1 MNDVYKTRTW
11 TGKERGQGELQRE
24 EEVDGVA
31 GDVGP
36 APAPA
41 AASAIPS

>member
-11 TGKERGQGELQRE
+11 MGKERGQGELQRE

-36 APAPA
+36 APA
-41 AASAIPS
+41 AASAAAAPS